1 MDSHFSVAKGHCV
14 IHGGRRRKEEKK
26 EAKTSDL
33 LSKLETALED
43 KANVVN
49 APEATQAPTPQQKV
63 EKKQLVQQPIINQ
76 RNKLGDYN
84 IYDNNSEAAKAMM
97 VQKLNDQTDIYRIRQ
112 MNAGLNVL
120 STQFGLNEMSQKSE
134 KKYRKR
140 GYSKL
145 AAQTHV

>member
-1 MDSHFSVAKGHCV
+1 MNSIGLYASKEK
-14 IHGGRRRKEEKK
+14 KEEKK

-43 KANVVN
+43 KANIVN
-49 APEATQAPTPQQKV
+49 APEATQAPTPEQKV
-63 EKKQLVQQPIINQ
+63 EQKQLVQQPVIPQ

-97 VQKLNDQTDIYRIRQ
+97 VQKLNSETDIERVRR
-112 MNAGLNVL
+112 MNAGMNVL
-120 STQFGLNEMSQKSE
+120 STQFGLNEMSQKSH
-134 KKYRKR
+134 KKYMKR